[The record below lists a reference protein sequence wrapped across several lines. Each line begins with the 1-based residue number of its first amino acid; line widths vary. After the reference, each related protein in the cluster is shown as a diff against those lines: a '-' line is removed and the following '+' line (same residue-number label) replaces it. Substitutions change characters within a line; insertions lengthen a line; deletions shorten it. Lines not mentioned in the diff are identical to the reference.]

1 MNGQPAGTEVFDA
14 TGRRLKDSAAQP
26 AVDALSALR
35 AAFGVPDARTAAA
48 GFGSGG
54 TAVACFELHSGATV
68 IEIQVV
74 VDLIRGLLPYVVLD
88 GSLRGDIF
96 TPPGTAWRVTAGSFD
111 GLSLFFVGEL
121 GPLEI
126 DPGTTDAPNLTNG
139 ASSIDIVGIGKAPL
153 TYPGL
158 LGFSAFP
165 SIPHTALFKGWQACA

>member
-1 MNGQPAGTEVFDA
+1 MSGHPAGTELFDA
-14 TGRRLKDSAAQP
+14 TGRRLRDAAAKP
-26 AVDALSALR
+26 VVDGISALR

-54 TAVACFELHSGATV
+54 TAVGCFELYSGGTV

-74 VDLIRGLLPYVVLD
+74 VDLVRGLLPYVVLD

-96 TPPGTAWRVTAGSFD
+96 TPPGTAWRMTAGS
-111 GLSLFFVGEL
+111 LNASSLFFAGEL

-126 DPGTTDAPNLTNG
+126 DPGATEASNLASG
-139 ASSIDIVGIGKAPL
+139 ASSILIIGIGKGPQ
-153 TYPGL
+153 TYPGR

-165 SIPHTALFKGWQACA
+165 SIPHTTLFKGWQGCA

>member
-1 MNGQPAGTEVFDA
+1 MSGHPTAIELFDA
-14 TGRRLKDSAAQP
+14 TGRRLKDSAAKP
-26 AVDALSALR
+26 TVDALSALR

-54 TAVACFELHSGATV
+54 TAVACFELHSGVTV

-74 VDLIRGLLPYVVLD
+74 IDLIRGPLPYVVLD

-96 TPPGTAWRVTAGSFD
+96 TPPGTAWRMTAGSLD
-111 GLSLFFVGEL
+111 ASSLFFAGEL

-126 DPGTTDAPNLTNG
+126 DPGATEASHLASG
-139 ASSIDIVGIGKAPL
+139 ASSILIVGIGKGPL

-165 SIPHTALFKGWQACA
+165 SIPHTMLFKGWQACP